1 MVWKNVRKI
10 RSREKQMEL
19 EDWMSTNGYDI
30 CAVSETGLNGNEYV
44 EVGKN
49 FKWYG
54 VNRGWMKGKSGG
66 VGFVIKR
73 ELSFMKIQCIC
84 EDICFIKV
92 GEGATEWLI
101 GCVYMNCEG
110 VRKEENAERVSKV
123 KECIAKECKDGTKVE
138 IGGDINGH
146 IWELDKC
153 ENANGKLMK
162 ELTYEAGQTIVNCEW
177 EGMNEP
183 TWFMNDKEYTL
194 DYILV
199 NEKGYGC
206 IREAGVMD
214 TNEVVESDH
223 AAVWMKVGVSARD
236 ESRHNSQKKSRR
248 KKKNK
253 LRKSQMEEYGNRVE
267 EREMEDYQ
275 DMIKIL
281 TEVEEDMNDDKRIWK
296 EDRSGWFNE
305 EVKRSIQERKKVNRE
320 YRFMRKVCGT
330 GDARITK
337 AKRDYESKKYEAR
350 TMIERALNAHNENVM
365 SEIGINGDSKALYTD
380 TLVG

>member
-10 RSREKQMEL
+10 RSREKHREL

-30 CAVSETGLNGNEYV
+30 CAVSETGLNGDEYV

-66 VGFVIKR
+66 VGFIIKR
-73 ELSFMKIQCIC
+73 ELSFKEIQCTC

-123 KECIAKECKDGTKVE
+123 KECIAKECMDGTKVA
-138 IGGDINGH
+138 IGGDMNGH

-162 ELTYEAGQTIVNCEW
+162 ELTYEAGLTIVNCEW
-177 EGMNEP
+177 EGMNES

-199 NEKGYGC
+199 NEK
-206 IREAGVMD
+206 VM
-214 TNEVVESDH
+214 
-223 AAVWMKVGVSARD
+223 GVS
-236 ESRHNSQKKSRR
+236 E
-248 KKKNK
+248 K
-253 LRKSQMEEYGNRVE
+253 LELWIQMRWLNVTMLQYG
-267 EREMEDYQ
+267 
-275 DMIKIL
+275 
-281 TEVEEDMNDDKRIWK
+281 
-296 EDRSGWFNE
+296 
-305 EVKRSIQERKKVNRE
+305 
-320 YRFMRKVCGT
+320 
-330 GDARITK
+330 
-337 AKRDYESKKYEAR
+337 
-350 TMIERALNAHNENVM
+350 
-365 SEIGINGDSKALYTD
+365 
-380 TLVG
+380 

>member
-1 MVWKNVRKI
+1 
-10 RSREKQMEL
+10 
-19 EDWMSTNGYDI
+19 
-30 CAVSETGLNGNEYV
+30 
-44 EVGKN
+44 
-49 FKWYG
+49 
-54 VNRGWMKGKSGG
+54 
-66 VGFVIKR
+66 
-73 ELSFMKIQCIC
+73 
-84 EDICFIKV
+84 
-92 GEGATEWLI
+92 
-101 GCVYMNCEG
+101 MNCEG

-123 KECIAKECKDGTKVE
+123 KECIAKECKDGTKVA
-138 IGGDINGH
+138 IGGDMNGH

-162 ELTYEAGQTIVNCEW
+162 ELTYEAGLTIVNCEW

-223 AAVWMKVGVSARD
+223 AAVWLKVGMTARV
-236 ESRHNSQKKSRR
+236 ESRHNSQKESRR
-248 KKKNK
+248 KKKKK
-253 LRKSQMEEYGNRVE
+253 LRKSQMEEYGNRVGE
-267 EREMEDYQ
+267 CEMEDYQ

-281 TEVEEDMNDDKRIWK
+281 TEVGEDMNEDKRIWK

-305 EVKRSIQERKKVNRE
+305 EVKRSIQERKKANRE

-330 GDARITK
+330 GDARITN

-365 SEIGINGDSKALYTD
+365 SEIGINGDSKALYRHIGRLMKKGKSKSD
-380 TLVG
+380 SAVV